1 MRTVTMTNMCKNVSV
16 NDLIICLI
24 RTAAAG
30 GAVEFQRRISFTPI
44 TTTANDDV
52 LVPKT
57 KVNSLSS
64 LKADQNKYSLL
75 YIYIYIYSQEKT

>member
-24 RTAAAG
+24 RTTAAAG
-30 GAVEFQRRISFTPI
+30 GAVEFQQRISFTPI
-44 TTTANDDV
+44 TTTANDV

-64 LKADQNKYSLL
+64 LKADQP
-75 YIYIYIYSQEKT
+75 IVYIYIYSQEKT

>member
-1 MRTVTMTNMCKNVSV
+1 MRTVMMTNMCKNVSV

-44 TTTANDDV
+44 TTTANDV

-75 YIYIYIYSQEKT
+75 CIYIYSQEKT